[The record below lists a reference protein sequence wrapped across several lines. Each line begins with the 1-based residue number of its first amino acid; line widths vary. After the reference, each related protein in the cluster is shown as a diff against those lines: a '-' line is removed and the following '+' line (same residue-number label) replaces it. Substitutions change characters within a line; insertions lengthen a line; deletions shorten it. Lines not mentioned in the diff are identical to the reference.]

1 MDYTAL
7 RATLTDYYMHKV
19 AGSVEDLRVKV
30 YEMHSDINIRASSI
44 SFSVSLFLLSLMAFF
59 SLFLFLEL
67 FLPFTRF
74 GIQTR
79 ISDYA
84 AEDVCFFA
92 DCINGLPRK
101 ILGYKTPE
109 ELFDCYL
116 DRIYAA

>member
-1 MDYTAL
+1 MSGEEYNILKSCLQKGIFMDYTAL
-7 RATLTDYYMHKV
+7 LATLTDYYMHKV

-74 GIQTR
+74 GIQTQ
-79 ISDYA
+79 S
-84 AEDVCFFA
+84 
-92 DCINGLPRK
+92 L
-101 ILGYKTPE
+101 
-109 ELFDCYL
+109 
-116 DRIYAA
+116 

>member
-79 ISDYA
+79 I
-84 AEDVCFFA
+84 
-92 DCINGLPRK
+92 
-101 ILGYKTPE
+101 
-109 ELFDCYL
+109 
-116 DRIYAA
+116 

>member
-79 ISDYA
+79 ARISGVKS
-84 AEDVCFFA
+84 AEVA
-92 DCINGLPRK
+92 RRLLWLYVR
-101 ILGYKTPE
+101 
-109 ELFDCYL
+109 
-116 DRIYAA
+116 